1 MLLKNSTSLF
11 VSSNSSLQI
20 WLQPHTSSSTAKIM
34 ILPLCQIII
43 STQKL
48 KLLGKAS
55 RYDLY
60 YSLTHLLKWKPF
72 WLETCTSPDYLVFN
86 FYQINRDDE
95 ILIRDRLVIKALISY
110 QRTIST
116 QKFKLLNKILKY
128 NLYYSIYVT
137 DVFSFYFFVNRN
149 I

>member
-72 WLETCTSPDYLVFN
+72 GLETCTSPDYLVFN

-116 QKFKLLNKILKY
+116 QKFKLLNKALKY